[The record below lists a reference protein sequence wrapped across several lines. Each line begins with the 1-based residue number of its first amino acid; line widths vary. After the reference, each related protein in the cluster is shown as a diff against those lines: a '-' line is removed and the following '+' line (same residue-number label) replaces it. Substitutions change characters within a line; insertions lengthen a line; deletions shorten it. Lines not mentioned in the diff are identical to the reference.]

1 MSGLWEEMIISVF
14 FFFLT
19 IGVATMVDFADMA
32 FGVALD
38 LKVIEPWANSLTSEA
53 PCPNS

>member
-19 IGVATMVDFADMA
+19 IGVVTLVDVPDVA

-38 LKVIEPWANSLTSEA
+38 LKVIEPWASSLTSEA